1 MFKESD
7 NLSGKPED
15 FGVVRTFALKL
26 SFQSDSTNRTLIL
39 EHGPMKSVAGHSLD
53 KRNRRR
59 KDDLQEWDIIT
70 PRMKRRMSERLVFL

>member
-26 SFQSDSTNRTLIL
+26 SFQSDSTNRTLVEKGNEMINAAL
-39 EHGPMKSVAGHSLD
+39 TS
-53 KRNRRR
+53 
-59 KDDLQEWDIIT
+59 
-70 PRMKRRMSERLVFL
+70 